1 MKKTIILTLVFAFCG
16 LFAMAQKGPVLEFE
30 GGAVEMVLDYGKVKK
45 SSEPF
50 RTVKFKNTGDEP
62 LIIKNARSTCGCTV
76 PDWPKDPILPGEE
89 SSIKIRYATDR
100 VGKINKKVTITT
112 NDGKDYFIQL
122 DGEVLNEEAK
132 QESVPMKKPSM
143 IEKGGL

>member
-1 MKKTIILTLVFAFCG
+1 MKKTFLFSLMFSFCAF
-16 LFAMAQKGPVLEFE
+16 LAIAQKGPVLEFDN
-30 GGAVEMVLDYGKVKK
+30 GSGEMVLDYGKIKK

-122 DGEVLNEEAK
+122 DGEVLNDDTQ
-132 QESVPMKKPSM
+132 QESVPLKKPSM
-143 IEKGGL
+143 IEKGGF